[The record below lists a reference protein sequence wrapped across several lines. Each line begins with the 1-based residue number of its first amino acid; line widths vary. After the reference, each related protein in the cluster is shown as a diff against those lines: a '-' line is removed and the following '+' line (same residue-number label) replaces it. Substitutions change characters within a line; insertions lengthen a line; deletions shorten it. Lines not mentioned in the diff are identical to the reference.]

1 MKVEISNNSLLGQLS
16 KEIEELNPAVATK
29 KGKTPKIV
37 CSIDGELM
45 RFKNESALKK
55 FMWNQRPETVI
66 RYDLVGTVEVPFELQ
81 IKETK

>member
-1 MKVEISNNSLLGQLS
+1 MEIKISADSLLNQLS
-16 KEIEELNPAVATK
+16 KEIEQLNPTGATK

-45 RFKNESALKK
+45 RFKNEGALKK
-55 FMWNQRPETVI
+55 FMWSQRPETVI